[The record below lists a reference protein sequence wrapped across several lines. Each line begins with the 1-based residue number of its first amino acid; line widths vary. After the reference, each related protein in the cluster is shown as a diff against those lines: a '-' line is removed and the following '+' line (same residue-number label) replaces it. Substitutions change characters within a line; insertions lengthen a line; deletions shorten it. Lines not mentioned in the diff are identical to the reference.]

1 MPQDTKQAFV
11 IRGVCHYHITNIDNT
26 EPFKLYAEDIISFK
40 FDINGKIIEY
50 TDKEADISFD
60 KSAGEWVIVL
70 DDLPLELSYK
80 TIKLLDIWFD
90 ENMIHE
96 KDFKFIIHSFASTSK
111 TAMLSVD
118 LEEGHCDMVVIEG
131 KDAVNDKPMQHIK
144 FLYHSDYCPE
154 VIEAALNTIHLLD
167 KSTDTKY
174 DFNVFKTST
183 TVDDRG
189 ILVLDAEGV
198 MYDLDNAIHVS
209 ADYIT
214 DDDSDFVFTGIEL
227 NASFDGED
235 GGFIDM
241 VECEYNGV
249 RIPWHAAPAPGF
261 RLIKG
266 DEQHCRLELIYYST
280 DVNAVINNIDWV
292 DISLPD
298 NVDIRVM
305 IDHTKP
311 VTTSPGYNYS
321 NTSQYYISGVGGSE
335 FYSGDDDLTK
345 IDWEGAAISCI
356 KWHDTRP
363 TVLFES
369 ASMVISGKHYG
380 IVPLTGVSDD
390 ITKNEIKRQKM
401 AIQLKNSSIPVQDPV
416 FIVSAEVRSQ
426 DLGKDLHSLIH
437 MFINL
442 DGVHHNISKLEVF
455 DIVSSGAAGLPD
467 AQMHFVMFKIKP
479 IEMGSYG
486 SGIPVKTLHFGNIVV
501 KDFDFSD
508 DRLSGF
514 HMELKEIMFN
524 GSTVKIALDH
534 IHNVCVDYVEPKIE
548 VVKTPKKEVT
558 KTYRYPDIS
567 LVLMVHGKNPE
578 EIVNEIAGMD
588 IKIGDYVYTP
598 QEFKTRTHSTY
609 EESPDLYRVMV
620 DFIACRNVDENGN
633 EVSINC
639 ILGDN
644 PKLLGMCGFVCY
656 KEPYRV
662 EVVRGDI
669 NGKELDLSEFDPIQ
683 SVSYQDIKIP
693 NTKEKVKISVGVKIT
708 EDTKDVN
715 FYQVRAISLEELK
728 APGEFKVKNPEPKF
742 VTHSN
747 SHVSIDRSS
756 INVCSELVVQN
767 GCHIGT
773 VMVLNGGYLTIEEG
787 GHIDKLYVYA
797 GGIAEPCEGAI
808 VDHVLELGGAFYG
821 SAANIHFNAVYLTDG
836 NIAEDQ
842 YATIHEGSM
851 MRSCNIRGKLD
862 AHDNSYTYM
871 CCVYGEFDIH
881 GGYHEHV
888 IVEPGGTVFI
898 DGGIVKHLVAAKGSR
913 VVIFKGGSLFDCE
926 FHGTVEYCGDDFDL
940 DPNIVNC
947 NNDEDITYFT
957 LDDKLSINDA
967 LDELKGD

>member
-1 MPQDTKQAFV
+1 MLQDTKQAFV

-50 TDKEADISFD
+50 TDKEADIRFD

-70 DDLPLELSYK
+70 DDLPFELSCK

-96 KDFKFIIHSFASTSK
+96 KHFHFIIHSFASTSK
-111 TAMLSVD
+111 TAILSVN
-118 LEEGHCDMVVIEG
+118 LEEGHCDMTRVEG
-131 KDAVNDKPMQHIK
+131 KDAVNNKPMYHLK
-144 FLYHSDYCPE
+144 FLYHSDYAPE

-183 TVDDRG
+183 SIDDRC
-189 ILVLDAEGV
+189 ILILDAEGI

-227 NASFDGED
+227 NASFDGEP

-249 RIPWHAAPAPGF
+249 RIPWHTAPAPGF

-345 IDWEGAAISCI
+345 IDWEGATISCI

-390 ITKNEIKRQKM
+390 ITRNEIKRQKM

-416 FIVSAEVRSQ
+416 FVVRAEVRSQ
-426 DLGKDLHSLIH
+426 DFKRDLYSLIH

-442 DGVHHNISKLEVF
+442 DGVHHNISKLEIS
-455 DIVSSGAAGLPD
+455 DIKYLGKASSADPYVNIVTF
-467 AQMHFVMFKIKP
+467 HIKP

-486 SGIPVKTLHFGNIVV
+486 SDIPVKILHFGNIVV

-524 GSTVKIALDH
+524 GSTVKIALDY

-548 VVKTPKKEVT
+548 VEKTPKKEVT
-558 KTYRYPDIS
+558 KMYHYPNIS

-578 EIVNEIAGMD
+578 EIINEIAGMD

-620 DFIACRNVDENGN
+620 DFIACRNVDANGN
-633 EVSINC
+633 EVSIDC

-683 SVSYQDIKIP
+683 SIP
-693 NTKEKVKISVGVKIT
+693 SPFTKASNAKENVKISVGIKIT
-708 EDTKDVN
+708 EDTKNVD

-728 APGEFKVKNPEPKF
+728 APGAFKVKRTEIHINGF
-742 VTHSN
+742 YDDQLDTN
-747 SHVSIDRSS
+747 MDS
-756 INVCSELVVQN
+756 INVCSELIIKN
-767 GCHIGT
+767 GCMIDT
-773 VMVLNGGYLTIEEG
+773 VSVLDGGYVTIEEG
-787 GHIDKLYVYA
+787 GHVGKIIVHL
-797 GGIAEPCEGAI
+797 GGIVELCEGAI
-808 VDHVLELGGAFYG
+808 VDTVLEYGGSTYG
-821 SAANIHFNAVYLTDG
+821 DTKNTYFITNGLRHGVIGA
-836 NIAEDQ
+836 DQ
-842 YATIHEGSM
+842 YATIHDGTFM
-851 MRSCNIRGKLD
+851 YDCVVDGKLD
-862 AHDNSYTYM
+862 AHDNSRSSGCTII
-871 CCVYGEFDIH
+871 GEMHIH
-881 GGYHEHV
+881 GGIHEFITV
-888 IVEPGGTVFI
+888 KEGGEVFLEGGSVSRLTAEP
-898 DGGIVKHLVAAKGSR
+898 GSR
-913 VVIFKGGSLFDCE
+913 VVIF
-926 FHGTVEYCGDDFDL
+926 HGAHINIGELYGEVEYEGDDFESAPGIIDCQSKQKVKL
-940 DPNIVNC
+940 FHI
-947 NNDEDITYFT
+947 
-957 LDDKLSINDA
+957 DDKLSVDDM
-967 LDELKGD
+967 LDELDKD